1 MINRL
6 IEWSLRNRFLVV
18 CGVFFLIAFGTRALF
33 RTPVDAIPDLSENQV
48 IVFADWPGRSPQ
60 EVEDQV
66 TYPLSVGLQGLAGVK
81 TVRANSMF
89 GFTLLTIIF
98 EERVDN
104 YFARTRVL
112 ERLNLLAAQLPAGV
126 VPQLGPDATGLGWV
140 YQYYLHVDPA
150 HTHAGARTNSSSQ
163 LSTLN
168 SQPAYDLGQ
177 LRALQDWFIRYQ
189 LNAVQ
194 GVAEVASIG
203 GFVRQYQIEVSSL
216 KMRARKVTL
225 KDVMDAVGASNL
237 NVGGKVIEENGMEF
251 VVRGLGLVKSLADL
265 ENIVLMERGGVPI
278 YLKDVATVQIGGDF
292 RRGTLDV
299 DGREVVGGI
308 IVMRNGENALATI
321 NRVKEKIRAIQPSLP
336 PGVHIKSFYD
346 RAELIERTID
356 TLKHALAEEI
366 LLVTLAHIIFLWHFR
381 SILIVTVPLP
391 LSILVS
397 FILMERFGI
406 SSNIMSLSG
415 IAIAIG
421 VLVDAGIVM
430 TENVI
435 RHCEKAEEEKAKKC
449 SVISVQ
455 SSVAV
460 GTSNAPSSTNTSS
473 SLAPTG
479 GEGRGEGANAT
490 ASPTP
495 SPPPTAPLNTVSLK
509 TEHSSRLTAE
519 ETWDV
524 VLTSAQQVGRP
535 IFFAMVIIILAFL
548 PVFALSGQEGKLF
561 HPLAFTKTFAM
572 IGSTILAVTIV
583 PALCSFLVRG
593 PFHSEDRNWVMRV
606 LLAIYD
612 PILDL
617 ALRWRKTVMA
627 CAALLLAFALLIAFG
642 IPRPA
647 MLWLAKA
654 TSVDSAAALPPH
666 PDRLPP
672 GEGTAQA
679 TASPSP
685 SASHQAHGGG
695 TPSLSPGERAGVRG
709 NEADML
715 AEFSRK
721 HPRFTKLFTGFGKDF
736 MPTLNEGS
744 LLFMPVLLPST
755 SLTEVKRVMSWQDRV
770 IRSLPEVESVGGKL
784 GRSETA
790 TDPAPVEMIETTI
803 MLKPEWLP
811 TNRTYLGF
819 IKIPTVYR
827 NPAWRANSTKETLIA
842 ELTEKLANVPGYVP
856 GFLQPIEN
864 RILMLSTGIR
874 AQLGVKILG
883 GSLDDLQRKAF
894 EVERVVREVPGAV
907 GVAPSRVQGKPY
919 LEVEVNRVAM
929 ARFGLRAADVLDA
942 VETGLG
948 GKVLSTTYQ
957 AAERVDPRERTGI
970 QVRLQ
975 RDERDDLERL
985 GDVLVAAPGGKH
997 IPLGQLATI
1006 RRATGPSE
1014 IASENGRLRVFVQ
1027 ANVQDRD
1034 LTGFVEDVKRRV
1046 KEQIEPTLPPGM
1058 TIEYSGEYENLVRAQ
1073 QTLYYIFPATLLIIF
1088 LLLYLVYHSAKE
1100 AAHVILAVPFALTGG
1115 VFLQYLLG
1123 YNFSVS
1129 VWVGYIALFG
1139 TAIQTGVVMVVYLE
1153 EMVAKKQAACAAA
1166 GQPFTR
1172 DDLVQAIKDGARLRL
1187 RPKVMT
1193 VATIV
1198 ASLLPIMWSHRP
1210 GSEVM
1215 QPLATPV
1222 IGGMVSSLLH
1232 ILVVTPVIF
1241 AMLRERELQKGSS
1254 ASAQSV

>member
-18 CGVFFLIAFGTRALF
+18 CGVFVLIAFGTRAVL

-48 IVFADWPGRSPQ
+48 IVFADWAGRSPQ

-89 GFTLLTIIF
+89 GFSMLTLIF
-98 EERVDN
+98 EEKVDN

-126 VPQLGPDATGLGWV
+126 LPQLGPDATGLGWV

-150 HTHAGARTNSSSQ
+150 LAHASTHTNSGSQ
-163 LSTLN
+163 LLTLN
-168 SQPAYDLGQ
+168 SQPSYDLGQ

-251 VVRGLGLVKSLADL
+251 VVRGLGLVKSLEDL
-265 ENIVLMERGGVPI
+265 ENIVLMERGGIPI
-278 YLKDVATVQIGGDF
+278 YLKDIATVQIGGDF

-308 IVMRNGENALATI
+308 VVMRNGENALATI
-321 NRVKEKIRAIQPSLP
+321 NRVKEKIRQIQPSLP
-336 PGVHIKSFYD
+336 PGVTIKSFYD

-397 FILMERFGI
+397 FILMEKFGI

-435 RHCEKAEEEKAKKC
+435 RHCERAEEEKVRKWESEKARE
-449 SVISVQ
+449 
-455 SSVAV
+455 AAAAAA
-460 GTSNAPSSTNTSS
+460 GTLSPSHSPTLSPAPS
-473 SLAPTG
+473 P
-479 GEGRGEGANAT
+479 
-490 ASPTP
+490 
-495 SPPPTAPLNTVSLK
+495 
-509 TEHSSRLTAE
+509 RLTAE
-519 ETWDV
+519 ETLAV

-583 PALCSFLVRG
+583 PALCSLLVRG

-612 PILDL
+612 PVLDW

-627 CAALLLAFALLIAFG
+627 SAALLLTVALAMAFGAPREWVQRIEKAGHPKLAHAFA
-642 IPRPA
+642 
-647 MLWLAKA
+647 
-654 TSVDSAAALPPH
+654 
-666 PDRLPP
+666 
-672 GEGTAQA
+672 
-679 TASPSP
+679 
-685 SASHQAHGGG
+685 
-695 TPSLSPGERAGVRG
+695 
-709 NEADML
+709 
-715 AEFSRK
+715 
-721 HPRFTKLFTGFGKDF
+721 GFGKDF

-755 SLTEVKRVMSWQDRV
+755 SLTEVKRVMAWQDRV

-784 GRSETA
+784 GRAETA

-819 IKIPTVYR
+819 IRIPTVYR
-827 NPAWRANSTKETLIA
+827 NPAWRPDSTKETLIA
-842 ELTEKLANVPGYVP
+842 ELTEKLSNVPGYVP

-864 RILMLSTGIR
+864 RILMLATGIR

-894 EVERVVREVPGAV
+894 EVERIVREVPGAV

-929 ARFGLRAADVLDA
+929 ARFGLRAQDVLDA
-942 VETGLG
+942 VETGIG

-957 AAERVDPRERTGI
+957 AAERMDPRERTGI

-975 RDERDDLERL
+975 RAERDDLERL
-985 GDVLVAAPGGKH
+985 GDVLVATPSGKQM
-997 IPLGQLATI
+997 PLGQLATI
-1006 RRATGPSE
+1006 RRTTGPSE

-1027 ANVQDRD
+1027 ANVQERD
-1034 LTGFVEDVKRRV
+1034 LTSFVEDVKQRV
-1046 KEQIEPTLPPGM
+1046 KKEIEPTLPPGM

-1073 QTLYYIFPATLLIIF
+1073 QTLFYIFPATLLIIF
-1088 LLLYLVYHSAKE
+1088 LLLYMVYHSAKE

-1115 VFLQYLLG
+1115 VFLQYALG

-1153 EMVAKKQAACAAA
+1153 EMVAKKQAERAAA

-1172 DDLVQAIKDGARLRL
+1172 DDLIQAIKDGARLRL

-1222 IGGMVSSLLH
+1222 IGGMLSSLLH

-1241 AMLRERELQKGSS
+1241 AILRERELKTTTTN
-1254 ASAQSV
+1254 